1 MEIRLLKYFLAI
13 AREQNIS
20 KAAIFLNTTQPNL
33 SRQLQ
38 ILEEEIGKPLFER
51 NNKKLILTKAG
62 LLLRKRAEEII
73 TLTEQTEQ
81 ELKAYDRSEVC
92 GVINIGGAESLSLEI
107 ISKVIKKVQTDYP
120 KIIFNF
126 YSGDTSE
133 ISYKL
138 DSGLLDFAILIE
150 PYDLEKYDHILL
162 PRNDIWGILMHKDMP
177 LATYDTITTKD
188 LWDIPLIISRH
199 SNSYNFITN
208 WLSKNIDE
216 LNVVA
221 TYNLIYNASL
231 LVKEKIG
238 YALTLND
245 LFNTSNTNLIYKPI
259 YPILISKLHLA
270 WKKFIILNKPVEIF
284 LNYFKEELKNYGNY

>member
-38 ILEEEIGKPLFER
+38 LLEEEIGKPLFER

-62 LLLRKRAEEII
+62 LLLRKKAEEII
-73 TLTEQTEQ
+73 TLIEQTEQ
-81 ELKAYDRSEVC
+81 ELKSYDKSEVC

-107 ISKVIKKVQTDYP
+107 ISKVIKKVQTNYP

-150 PYDLEKYDHILL
+150 PYDLEKYNHILL
-162 PRNDIWGILMHKDMP
+162 PRNDTWGILMHKDMP
-177 LATYDTITTKD
+177 LATYDTIKTKD

-199 SNSYNFITN
+199 SNNYNFITN
-208 WLSKNIDE
+208 WLGKNVNE

-245 LFNTSNTNLIYKPI
+245 LLNISNTDLVYKPI
-259 YPILISKLHLA
+259 YPILISKLHLS
-270 WKKFIILNKPVEIF
+270 WKKYIILNKPVEIF
-284 LNYFKEELKNYGNY
+284 LNYFKEELNNYANY

>member
-62 LLLRKRAEEII
+62 LLLRKKAEEII
-73 TLTEQTEQ
+73 TLIEQTEQ
-81 ELKAYDRSEVC
+81 ELKSYDKSEVC

-107 ISKVIKKVQTDYP
+107 ISKVIKKVQTNYP

-150 PYDLEKYDHILL
+150 PYDLEKYNHILL
-162 PRNDIWGILMHKDMP
+162 PRNDTWGILMHKDMP
-177 LATYDTITTKD
+177 LATYDTIKTKD
-188 LWDIPLIISRH
+188 LWNIPLIISRH
-199 SNSYNFITN
+199 SNNYNFITN
-208 WLSKNIDE
+208 WLGKNVNE

-245 LFNTSNTNLIYKPI
+245 LLNISNTDLVYKPI

-270 WKKFIILNKPVEIF
+270 WKKYIILNKPVEIF